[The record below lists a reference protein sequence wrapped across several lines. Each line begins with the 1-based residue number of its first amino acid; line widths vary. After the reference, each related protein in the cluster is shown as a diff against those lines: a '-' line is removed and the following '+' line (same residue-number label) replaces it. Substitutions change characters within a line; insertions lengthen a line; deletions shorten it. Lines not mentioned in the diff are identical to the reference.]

1 MFHVTASVI
10 PGIYIEQ
17 LWTDRL
23 PPDQMIIVKRGQ
35 ELDLSNPLGRELAV
49 RQILG
54 LIRYLS
60 QYHVHT

>member
-1 MFHVTASVI
+1 MFHVTGSVI

-60 QYHVHT
+60 QYRVHT

>member
-1 MFHVTASVI
+1 MFHVTGSVI
-10 PGIYIEQ
+10 PGFYIEQ
-17 LWTDRL
+17 LWSDRL
-23 PPDQMIIVKRGQ
+23 YYDQMIIVKRGQ

-60 QYHVHT
+60 QYRVYT